1 MWPELKMQRRGLL
14 MGRGREVLMEQG
26 QELKCPEVKNTKGIW
41 LCLGVSESE
50 DLAWSHW
57 VGGV

>member
-1 MWPELKMQRRGLL
+1 MQRRGLL